1 MKGQDIHQILADS
14 AYEMA
19 VQRANE
25 EGDVNIDYDYPLME
39 KWTEEFYLDLCEQ
52 EGIEPSPLYYSGDE

>member
-39 KWTEEFYLDLCEQ
+39 KWTEEFYLYLCNQ
-52 EGIEPSPLYYSGDE
+52 EGIEPSSLYYSGDE

>member
-39 KWTEEFYLDLCEQ
+39 KWTEEFYLYLCKQ